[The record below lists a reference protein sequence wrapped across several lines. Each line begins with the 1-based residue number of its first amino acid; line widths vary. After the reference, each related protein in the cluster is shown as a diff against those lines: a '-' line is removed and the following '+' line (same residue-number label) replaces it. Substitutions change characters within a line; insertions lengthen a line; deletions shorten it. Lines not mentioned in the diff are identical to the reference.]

1 MSVYLEAVAQAR
13 EHRDT
18 THQTSAQAD
27 AEFRAA
33 LARAAQHHSLREIAR
48 HAGITFSGVKW
59 IIDQKEP
66 TDVSA

>member
-18 THQTSAQAD
+18 THQDASQAD
-27 AEFRAA
+27 REFRAA

-48 HAGITFSGVKW
+48 YAGVTFAGVKW
-59 IIDQKEP
+59 LIDQKEN
-66 TDVSA
+66 TA